1 MKKALQ
7 RKSSATYYYKDD
19 KRVEGVPK
27 GIRGNLTNIR
37 GDLSDITGDLSGI
50 TGDLS
55 GITGDLSGITG
66 DLLGISGD
74 LDDCEIT
81 AEERAAVI
89 SVEDLIKDNSYATE
103 H

>member
-37 GDLSDITGDLSGI
+37 GDLS
-50 TGDLS
+50 
-55 GITGDLSGITG
+55 GITG

-81 AEERAAVI
+81 AEERAAGI

-103 H
+103 R

>member
-37 GDLSDITGDLSGI
+37 
-50 TGDLS
+50 
-55 GITGDLSGITG
+55 GDLSGITG